1 MLNKRIDKA
10 WALGICIAVC
20 AAFVSIGIVQADITN
35 PGGSSSG
42 GGGGADGNWV
52 YMNNSGIRLATTTN
66 QVLIGGSATTSSQNL
81 QVQGSA
87 YVSGISGFGTTTPA
101 AKVDINNGVNTN
113 LGLFVEGGAS
123 GVNIAQFS
131 RRSGAST
138 DIKVTGSAGNPA
150 FVFGANGADKSAIG
164 YDNANLGFAVAPGT
178 VGTSNFLF
186 VKDTTGNTGIGTSSP
201 YAKLSVVGEAVARNF
216 TATSTTA
223 TSTFSGNVLIGTN
236 PAFGF
241 NAGQPLVINTDI
253 NGAAQM
259 NLINT
264 NNGAFALAAYFL
276 GNSKTTN
283 LGYSSQYYTGMAMG
297 GAFVNVPGFS
307 ELTPDTLALVN
318 SNGMVKIGS
327 NSGVAAS
334 SSVAF
339 YTLLGFNTPA
349 DMLLN
354 GYGNLGLGTI
364 NANAR
369 LHVVGTSNAT
379 TSLALFDTGTGTA
392 TTTRLIIQQNG
403 MVGVGTTTATSTLD
417 VYGSFGGRVTLIT
430 STTTIDSTYYTIRAD
445 TTSNAVGVNL
455 PAVSGVCGR
464 HYYIVKKN
472 SGGGPITIDPS
483 GSELIAGTTT
493 QALTTQHGAIHIQAA
508 CDDSSWLILN

>member
-1 MLNKRIDKA
+1 MLNKNINKA
-10 WALGICIAVC
+10 WAVGICLAIC

-35 PGGSSSG
+35 PGGSTST

-52 YMNNSGIRLATTTN
+52 YYNNAGIRLATTTN
-66 QVLIGGSATTSSQNL
+66 QVVIGASSTSTLAKLEVIGNQ
-81 QVQGSA
+81 
-87 YVSGISGFGTTTPA
+87 YVSGVAAFGTTTLA
-101 AKVDINNGVNTN
+101 AGAELTVAAGVNPVPIIFDSTAATGMYTIYRN
-113 LGLFVEGGAS
+113 SSVDFGYIGAGAALFPSTGAIGELS
-123 GVNIAQFS
+123 V
-131 RRSGAST
+131 R
-138 DIKVTGSAGNPA
+138 GS
-150 FVFGANGADKSAIG
+150 SAI
-164 YDNANLGFAVAPGT
+164 AF
-178 VGTSNFLF
+178 
-186 VKDTTGNTGIGTSSP
+186 GIGTTERMRVSSTGNVGIGTTSP
-201 YAKLSVVGEAVARNF
+201 YSKLAVAGQVVGQNF
-216 TATSTTA
+216 VATSTTA
-223 TSTFSGNVLIGTN
+223 TTTLSGNVLIGTN

-241 NAGQPLVINTDI
+241 NAGQPLVINTDL

-264 NNGAFALAAYFL
+264 NNGALALAAYFL

-283 LGYSSQYYTGMAMG
+283 AGYSSQYYTGMAMG

-307 ELTPDTLALVN
+307 ELTPDTLAVVN

-327 NSGVAAS
+327 NSGNAAS

-364 NANAR
+364 NQNAR

-379 TSLALFDTGTGTA
+379 TSLALFETGIGTA
-392 TTTRLIIQQNG
+392 TTTRFKIEQNG

-472 SGGGPITIDPS
+472 SGGGPITVDPA
-483 GSELIAGTTT
+483 GAELIAGTTT
-493 QALTTQHGAIHIQAA
+493 QALTTQHAAMHIQAA

>member
-35 PGGSSSG
+35 PGGSSSS

-52 YMNNSGIRLATTTN
+52 YINKSGIILATTTN

-87 YVSGISGFGTTTPA
+87 YVSGLVGLGTTTPSA
-101 AKVDINNGVNTN
+101 RLDINNASNVNTA
-113 LGLFVEGGAS
+113 LYVEGGAS
-123 GVNIAQFS
+123 GVTIAQFS
-131 RRSGAST
+131 RRSGVST
-138 DIKVTGSAGNPA
+138 DIKITGSAGNPA
-150 FVFGANGADKSAIG
+150 FIFGANNTDKSAIG

-186 VKDTTGNTGIGTSSP
+186 IKDTTGNTGIGTSSP

-223 TSTFSGNVLIGTN
+223 TSTFSGNVL
-236 PAFGF
+236 
-241 NAGQPLVINTDI
+241 
-253 NGAAQM
+253 
-259 NLINT
+259 
-264 NNGAFALAAYFL
+264 
-276 GNSKTTN
+276 
-283 LGYSSQYYTGMAMG
+283 
-297 GAFVNVPGFS
+297 
-307 ELTPDTLALVN
+307 
-318 SNGMVKIGS
+318 
-327 NSGVAAS
+327 
-334 SSVAF
+334 
-339 YTLLGFNTPA
+339 
-349 DMLLN
+349 
-354 GYGNLGLGTI
+354 
-364 NANAR
+364 
-369 LHVVGTSNAT
+369 VGTE
-379 TSLALFDTGTGTA
+379 
-392 TTTRLIIQQNG
+392 TTTRFTIQQNG